1 MANPDKILHNIVLF
15 CRTLRQRGLAV
26 TTGQVLAAVDAARH
40 VSLAKRED
48 VKAALRAILVNRKE
62 DLDTFNESFDAFWS
76 SSAGKAELELGKLLQ
91 RTTWIRQ
98 SALLDSILA
107 DSDAGRT
114 EEGPEQEPHPGRKLF
129 SSLER
134 LRRQDFARLTTKEME
149 LVKTLMSRFSWS
161 PPLRRTRRKIATR
174 RGAHLDLRRMFR
186 ASLKYQ
192 GWPLELMWRSRKKR
206 YRPLVLICDVSGS
219 MESYSRILLQFCY
232 VLSRG
237 WQHVEVFLFSTRLTR
252 ITHQLRHKNIDL
264 ALARAVSV
272 ASDWGGGTRIGE
284 ALRDFNYRWSRR
296 VLGGGPIVIIVSDGW
311 DRGDADRLAAEM
323 DRLRR
328 SCHTLIWLNP
338 LLGTPGYQPLTRG
351 IQAALPRTDFF
362 LPVHNLVSLER
373 LAGLLQE
380 ISGVAQHRLRPRGK
394 MWQMP
399 RSEQGS
405 RLPVGL
411 SRRAARGHSR

>member
-1 MANPDKILHNIVLF
+1 MANPDKILQNVVLF
-15 CRTLRQRGLAV
+15 CRTLRQKGLAV
-26 TTGQVLAAVDAARH
+26 TTGQVLAAVDAARQ

-48 VKAALRAILVNRKE
+48 VKAALRAILVSRRE
-62 DLDTFNESFDAFWS
+62 DLDTFNGSFDAFWS
-76 SSAGKAELELGKLLQ
+76 SSAEKTELELGRLLQ
-91 RTTWIRQ
+91 RTTRIYQ
-98 SALLDSILA
+98 SALLDQAPA
-107 DSDAGRT
+107 DSDSSRT
-114 EEGPEQEPHPGRKLF
+114 EEGPEQETHPGMRRF
-129 SSLER
+129 SALQR

-149 LVKTLMSRFSWS
+149 LVKALMSRLSWS
-161 PPLRRTRRKIATR
+161 PPVRRTRRKIPTR

-186 ASLKYQ
+186 ASLKYE
-192 GWPLELMWRSRKKR
+192 GWPLSLMWRSRKMR

-237 WQHVEVFLFSTRLTR
+237 WQHVEVFLFSTRLSR
-252 ITHQLRHKNIDL
+252 ITHQLRHRNIDL

-284 ALRDFNYRWSRR
+284 ALKDFNYRWSRR
-296 VLGGGPIVIIVSDGW
+296 VLGGGPIVLIVSDGW

-338 LLGTPGYQPLTRG
+338 LLGTRGYQPLTRG
-351 IQAALPRTDFF
+351 IQAALPRIDFF

-373 LAGLLQE
+373 LAALLQE
-380 ISGVAQHRLRPRGK
+380 ISGVTQRRLRPGGE
-394 MWQMP
+394 MWQIA
-399 RSEQGS
+399 RGVRGS
-405 RLPVGL
+405 RRRGL
-411 SRRAARGHSR
+411 SR

>member
-1 MANPDKILHNIVLF
+1 MANPDRILHNVVLF
-15 CRTLRQRGLAV
+15 CRTLRQKGLAV
-26 TTGQVLAAVDAARH
+26 TTGQILAAVDAARY

-76 SSAGKAELELGKLLQ
+76 SAGQSEIELGRRLQ
-91 RTTWIRQ
+91 RTTRIHQ
-98 SALLDSILA
+98 STLLDQALA
-107 DSDAGRT
+107 DSDSSRT
-114 EEGPEQEPHPGRKLF
+114 EEGPEQETHHGMKRF
-129 SSLER
+129 SALER
-134 LRRQDFARLTTKEME
+134 LRRQDFARLTSKELE
-149 LVKTLMSRFSWS
+149 LVKALMSRLSWS
-161 PPLRRTRRKIATR
+161 PPVRKTRRKIATR

-186 ASLKYQ
+186 ASLKVE
-192 GWPLELMWRSRKKR
+192 GWPLSLMWRSRKTR
-206 YRPLVLICDVSGS
+206 FRPLVLICDVSGS

-237 WQHVEVFLFSTRLTR
+237 WQHVEVFLFSTRLSR
-252 ITHQLRHKNIDL
+252 ITHQLRHRNIDL
-264 ALARAVSV
+264 ALARAVSI

-284 ALRDFNYRWSRR
+284 ALKDFNYRWSRR
-296 VLGGGPIVIIVSDGW
+296 VLGGGPIVLIVSDGW

-351 IQAALPRTDFF
+351 IQAVLPRIDFF

-373 LAGLLQE
+373 LAALLQE
-380 ISGVAQHRLRPRGK
+380 ISGVTERRIRRQIR
-394 MWQMP
+394 
-399 RSEQGS
+399 RSGQGS
-405 RLPVGL
+405 RRSKV
-411 SRRAARGHSR
+411 RGHSG

>member
-1 MANPDKILHNIVLF
+1 MANPDRILHNVVLF
-15 CRTLRQRGLAV
+15 CRTLRQKGLAV
-26 TTGQVLAAVDAARH
+26 TTGQILAAVDAARY

-76 SSAGKAELELGKLLQ
+76 SAGQSELELGRRLQ
-91 RTTWIRQ
+91 RTTRIHQ
-98 SALLDSILA
+98 STLLDQALA
-107 DSDAGRT
+107 DSDSSRT
-114 EEGPEQEPHPGRKLF
+114 EEGPEQETHHGMKRF
-129 SSLER
+129 SALER
-134 LRRQDFARLTTKEME
+134 LRRQDFARLTSKELE
-149 LVKTLMSRFSWS
+149 LVKALMSRLSWS
-161 PPLRRTRRKIATR
+161 PPVRKTRRKIATR

-186 ASLKYQ
+186 ASLKVE
-192 GWPLELMWRSRKKR
+192 GWPLSLMWRSRKTR
-206 YRPLVLICDVSGS
+206 FRPLVLICDVSGS

-237 WQHVEVFLFSTRLTR
+237 WQHVEVFLFSTRLSR
-252 ITHQLRHKNIDL
+252 ITHQLRHRNIDL
-264 ALARAVSV
+264 ALARAVSI

-284 ALRDFNYRWSRR
+284 ALKDFNYRWSRR
-296 VLGGGPIVIIVSDGW
+296 VLGGGPIVLIVSDGW

-351 IQAALPRTDFF
+351 IQAVLPRIDFF

-373 LAGLLQE
+373 LAALLQE
-380 ISGVAQHRLRPRGK
+380 ISGVTERRIRRQIR
-394 MWQMP
+394 
-399 RSEQGS
+399 RSGQGS
-405 RLPVGL
+405 RRSKV
-411 SRRAARGHSR
+411 RGHSG